1 MGDPL
6 HRREPAELVADAVR
20 LIGESA
26 HLCFQARALRHRSR
40 FMSNK
45 TGHLKLHNN
54 DVLTISRFRRY
65 HADRMLQRT
74 QRSLPVLPLGA

>member
-1 MGDPL
+1 LGDPP
-6 HRREPAELVADAVR
+6 RNREAAELIADAVR

-45 TGHLKLHNN
+45 TTHLKLHNN

-74 QRSLPVLPLGA
+74 QQSLTVLPLGA